1 MGVRN
6 SNLEIRP
13 TLSNLQFYIGQT
25 GKPEHDPLLDFSL
38 LYEHAELGIK
48 FTLSGLDRI
57 NNPYSNN
64 NEIYLVI
71 LLYDKTGDIGFE
83 LRNFWSLYLDEK
95 IMQKKHETIQF
106 TLYKFEPNSK
116 AYDFTNIYQ
125 ELKVIALPEE
135 IKENDIDK
143 NIMLNWMSNKHLNE
157 VFATKIPIYHSKEF
171 NDD

>member
-1 MGVRN
+1 MKN
-6 SNLEIRP
+6 
-13 TLSNLQFYIGQT
+13 Y
-25 GKPEHDPLLDFSL
+25 
-38 LYEHAELGIK
+38 A
-48 FTLSGLDRI
+48 
-57 NNPYSNN
+57 
-64 NEIYLVI
+64 
-71 LLYDKTGDIGFE
+71 
-83 LRNFWSLYLDEK
+83 
-95 IMQKKHETIQF
+95 KKHETIQF

-143 NIMLNWMSNKHLNE
+143 NTMLNWMSNKHLNE